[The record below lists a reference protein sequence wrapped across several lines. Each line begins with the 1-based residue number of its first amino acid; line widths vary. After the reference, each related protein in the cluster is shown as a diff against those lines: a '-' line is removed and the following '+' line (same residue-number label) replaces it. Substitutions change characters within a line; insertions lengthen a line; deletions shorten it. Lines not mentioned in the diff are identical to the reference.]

1 MYKVIKAFTDKQDN
15 NHVYFSGE
23 PYPRK
28 GYAPEKD
35 RIAELAGNKNKLGYP
50 LIAKTTDTPEE
61 AHERVL
67 EVPVESKTGGNSPK
81 PTGAKRTPNEAR
93 GKASKN
99 K

>member
-1 MYKVIKAFTDKQDN
+1 MYKVIKAFTDLQDG
-15 NHVYFSGE
+15 NHIYFHGE

-28 GYAPEKD
+28 GYTPTED
-35 RIAELAGNKNKLGYP
+35 RVAELAGKNNKLGCP
-50 LIAKTTDTPEE
+50 VIVKTTDTPEE

-67 EVPVESKTGGNSPK
+67 ETPVEPRTGENSPK
-81 PTGAKRTPNEAR
+81 PTEAKKTPKEAR

>member
-28 GYAPEKD
+28 GYAPGED
-35 RIAELAGNKNKLGYP
+35 RIAELAGSKNKLGYP
-50 LIAKTTDTPEE
+50 LIVKTTSTPEE

-67 EVPVESKTGGNSPK
+67 EVPVEPGTGENSPK
-81 PTGAKRTPNEAR
+81 PTEAKRTPKEAR